1 MCFPMRI
8 SAGEWSWISE
18 GRKVRTDFSRVS
30 ENLRRRGYSVRVFD
44 GKEEASDYLD
54 KVIHRQSVGIGG
66 SSTIDSLDVY
76 DRLCRH
82 NEVFWHWK
90 KNPDGA
96 RKDAMNTDV
105 YLCSTNA
112 LAETGEMVNIDGIGN
127 RAASML
133 FGHERVYYVVG
144 RNKLVSDYA
153 AAVWRARN
161 IAAPQRARQLR
172 VNAPCAAKADR
183 CYDCQGPGRICKGM
197 VTLWGPM
204 NCMRAE
210 VLLVDEDLGL

>member
-1 MCFPMRI
+1 MRFFVRL
-8 SAGEWSWISE
+8 GDGISE

-30 ENLRRRGYSVRVFD
+30 ENLKRRGYSVYVFD
-44 GKEEASDYLD
+44 GKEEAADYLD

-66 SSTIDSLDVY
+66 SSTIDRLDVY

-90 KNPDGA
+90 SDPNETR
-96 RKDAMNTDV
+96 RKAMSADV
-105 YLCSTNA
+105 YLCSVNA

-127 RAASML
+127 RVSSTL

-144 RNKLVSDYA
+144 RNKLVADYA

-161 IAAPQRARQLR
+161 VAAPQRAKQLK
-172 VNAPCAAKADR
+172 VNTPCAAKADQG
-183 CYDCQGPGRICKGM
+183 YECQGPGRICKGM

-204 NCMRAE
+204 NSMGAE